1 MTDISA
7 AQCRAARG
15 LLSWTQEDLAKKS
28 AVGLNTIRKF
38 ERNKTSPHRTTLKVL
53 KETFEKA
60 GIEFID
66 DGGLGVKLKG

>member
-1 MTDISA
+1 MITS
-7 AQCRAARG
+7 AQCRAARA
-15 LLSWTQEDLAKKS
+15 LLDWKQVELAEHS
-28 AVGLNTIRKF
+28 DVGITAIRTF
-38 ERNKTSPHRTTLKVL
+38 ERNKTSPHRITLKAL

>member
-1 MTDISA
+1 MITP

-38 ERNKTSPHRTTLKVL
+38 EGGKTSPHRATLNAL
-53 KETFEKA
+53 QITFEDT

-66 DGGLGVKLKG
+66 DDGVGVKLKV

>member
-1 MTDISA
+1 MITP

-28 AVGLNTIRKF
+28 SVGLNTIRKF
-38 ERNKTSPHRTTLKVL
+38 EGGKTSPHRTTLKVL

-66 DGGLGVKLKG
+66 NNGLGVKLKG